1 MSTKRNIS
9 FRKILQAFV
18 TLVLVGGCIA
28 AILSASKVQEKGTL
42 NSITVHLTN
51 ENKYLFVDKA
61 EVEKNI
67 RQQFSLMNHK
77 TTLNHINLKGIE
89 QHLYNN
95 PWIQKAQTYLDNQR
109 NMHVYI
115 TQYTPAA
122 RVFFDNGASYYITRS
137 LKLLPLSSR
146 FTYYSN
152 VVTNVPWSNND
163 SVNTTIRAQAVALM
177 HIIERDT
184 FWNTQIEQVSMTPD
198 LTFELY
204 PVLGTHKILFG
215 DTTDAK
221 IKLENLLGFYK
232 NILNNIG
239 WSHYQTLDLRY
250 KNQIV
255 ASPEL
260 AWKKPT
266 NGFNSNMDWVKTIM
280 GDDPG
285 PTNQSTP
292 ISTTTNAN
300 STSQPVAAKTPI
312 TQEPNK
318 KEPSLKTT
326 IKKEVKPVE
335 KQHLK
340 KETPKKPKET
350 TPSKTEQTATPKYIL
365 N

>member
-9 FRKILQAFV
+9 IRKVLQAFV

-51 ENKYLFVDKA
+51 ENKYLFVDKV

-67 RQQFSLMNHK
+67 RQQFSLTNHQ
-77 TTLNHINLKGIE
+77 TILNHINLTGIE
-89 QHLYNN
+89 QLLYNN
-95 PWIQKAQTYLDNQR
+95 PWIQKAQTFLDNQR

-122 RVFFDNGASYYITRS
+122 RVFFDNGESYYITRS

-146 FTYYSN
+146 YTYYTN
-152 VVTNVPWSNND
+152 VITNVPWSNND
-163 SVNTTIRAQAVALM
+163 SVNTAIRAQAVALM

-232 NILNNIG
+232 NILNKIG
-239 WSHYQTLDLRY
+239 WSHYQTLDVRY
-250 KNQIV
+250 ANQIV
-255 ASPEL
+255 AAPEL
-260 AWKKPT
+260 AWKKPA

-285 PTNQSTP
+285 PTSQSASIT
-292 ISTTTNAN
+292 STT
-300 STSQPVAAKTPI
+300 VAPNPAVVKTP
-312 TQEPNK
+312 EPNK
-318 KEPSLKTT
+318 KESPPKTA
-326 IKKEVKPVE
+326 IQKESKSVE
-335 KQHLK
+335 KQQLN
-340 KETPKKPKET
+340 KEQPKEPT
-350 TPSKTEQTATPKYIL
+350 ATKQPKTEQTTTPKYIL